1 MYVMADVF
9 NVFNSATV
17 NRAYDAYYGVYYL
30 NTEESAYNP
39 YNGLYN
45 EILNPRVWRLGL
57 RFEF

>member
-1 MYVMADVF
+1 
-9 NVFNSATV
+9 
-17 NRAYDAYYGVYYL
+17 VYYV

-39 YNGLYN
+39 YSGRYN